1 MKRFLCMMLCLL
13 TVAGLLACGN
23 KAPEETTQAPE
34 PTQSPE
40 EEAVM
45 KVLLIG
51 NSHSND
57 AFWLLPE
64 VLKAEAP
71 DQKFMIGILY
81 YSGCSLHQHEGFA
94 KREER
99 VYVYYRNSGEA
110 WEAIEE
116 ASMQMGV
123 RDQQW
128 DLIAMQGTRN
138 DYDGTMYKTGRDYLA
153 SVIADYAKEPYE
165 LLWHTTWPSPN
176 DESLFAET
184 HDPQPPSGF
193 KQMLITNY
201 GFDPVVQLTK
211 MHEEVKAG
219 ILTDPM
225 YSAAIC
231 CSSAIT
237 HATMVQDVPQ
247 TEIYRDYTHLSDYG
261 RLIAAYAWYTQL
273 FTGAPVTEVKLDTVP
288 AGLRHR
294 RAQVLGDLTVTEEM
308 EKVIVEATTY
318 TFQNPWTVP
327 GQ

>member
-23 KAPEETTQAPE
+23 KAPAETTQAPE

-64 VLKAEAP
+64 VFKAEAP

-81 YSGCSLHQHEGFA
+81 YSGCSLHQHESFA
-94 KREER
+94 KSGER
-99 VYVYYRNSGEA
+99 VYVYYRNSGEK

-116 ASMQMGV
+116 ASMQMGL

-128 DLIAMQGTRN
+128 DLVAMQSAKG

-153 SVIADYAKEPYE
+153 TVIAECVKEPYD
-165 LLWHTTWPSPN
+165 LLWHSSWPSPN
-176 DESLFAET
+176 DETFYAPSY
-184 HDPQPPSGF
+184 DPQPPSNF
-193 KQMLITNY
+193 REFLTTKYN
-201 GFDPVVQLTK
+201 FDPVQHLTK
-211 MHEEVKAG
+211 MNEEVKVA
-219 ILTDPM
+219 ILDDPM

-231 CSSAIT
+231 CTTAIS
-237 HATMVQDVPQ
+237 HATMAQGVPQ

-273 FTGAPVTEVKLDTVP
+273 TGAPVTEVKLDTVP
-288 AGLRHR
+288 ANLRHR